1 MRRSVHSTAGKDE
14 RMLCSSMDSHRGT
27 DLSLGDSV
35 GLVYSRNHDV
45 LSSSL
50 LRGPGDQNEAT
61 SDSTGKRTTRRVDC
75 VMAGGGGEVYIEIL
89 REIRDGL

>member
-1 MRRSVHSTAGKDE
+1 
-14 RMLCSSMDSHRGT
+14 MLCSSMDSHRGT

-50 LRGPGDQNEAT
+50 LEDLVTKTKQLATRPENEQQDESVVLWLLVVVRCT
-61 SDSTGKRTTRRVDC
+61 LRYFERS
-75 VMAGGGGEVYIEIL
+75 VMACDSIVEQTELGKK
-89 REIRDGL
+89 